1 MIGVFDSGFGGLTI
15 LRELRRKLPQYD
27 FMYLGDNA
35 RAPYGSRTF
44 ETIYRYTL
52 ESVKALFD
60 KGCPLVILACNT
72 ASARALRTIQQN
84 DLPEIAPENRVLGII
99 RPTAEE
105 MGKFSKTGH
114 IGILG
119 TAGTVASGSYPI
131 EIAHF
136 FPRLRVTQLAC
147 PIWVPIVENGE
158 AASEG
163 ARFFVKRDV
172 DRLLAQDPE
181 IDTVLLAC
189 THYPLLLN
197 LIREAL
203 PAGVHAVPQGEIVAA
218 KTADYLARHPE
229 MDSRLEKHGEMR
241 YFTTDTPEFFEK
253 GAGLFGETQI
263 SAETLTFPL

>member
-119 TAGTVASGSYPI
+119 TAG
-131 EIAHF
+131 
-136 FPRLRVTQLAC
+136 
-147 PIWVPIVENGE
+147 
-158 AASEG
+158 
-163 ARFFVKRDV
+163 
-172 DRLLAQDPE
+172 
-181 IDTVLLAC
+181 
-189 THYPLLLN
+189 
-197 LIREAL
+197 
-203 PAGVHAVPQGEIVAA
+203 
-218 KTADYLARHPE
+218 
-229 MDSRLEKHGEMR
+229 
-241 YFTTDTPEFFEK
+241 
-253 GAGLFGETQI
+253 
-263 SAETLTFPL
+263 